1 VPTDVHFEFSVKLCV
16 GARRLLE
23 AWLPRVRSVCALDDD
38 TDFGAVSQRKIC
50 FGVAFYANISLDKS

>member
-1 VPTDVHFEFSVKLCV
+1 V